1 MQVAPPLGLEPR
13 HTVPKTAVLPLH
25 QGGMLQIYSSGQKP
39 DCHNRTMETP
49 SATTHRRTRMTRS
62 ARREQLID
70 TARALFATQGY
81 DAVSIEEI
89 AAHAGVSKPV
99 VYEHFGSKEGIYQ
112 VIVDREVTFLTN
124 LFVEYLK
131 PGTHPRIM
139 LEQVLLAVL
148 DYIETHPEGFRLL
161 AHQSPSAVGGENFTT
176 VMGDVAEQLGELL
189 VPVMREQGFEPTSAT
204 IYGQLL
210 AGAAGRIG
218 QWWVDSPEQS
228 KEVVAGHAVNLLWNG
243 LRGIDRGPGLIT
255 SATGEMAAKGAT
267 PRSEA

>member
-1 MQVAPPLGLEPR
+1 M
-13 HTVPKTAVLPLH
+13 
-25 QGGMLQIYSSGQKP
+25 
-39 DCHNRTMETP
+39 DTP
-49 SATTHRRTRMTRS
+49 SPTTSRRTRMTRA
-62 ARREQLID
+62 ARREQLIN
-70 TARALFATQGY
+70 TARSLFAAHGY

-124 LFVEYLK
+124 LFGEYLK

-148 DYIETHPEGFRLL
+148 DYIEKHPEGFRLL

-189 VPVMREQGFEPTSAT
+189 VPVMREQGFGQTSAT

-218 QWWVDSPEQS
+218 QWWVDSHEAS

-243 LRGIDRGPGLIT
+243 LRGIDHAPGLVT
-255 SATGEMAAKGAT
+255 SASQRSADEESAA
-267 PRSEA
+267 RIEA